1 MYIDPYVLLGGARW
15 RDVYFLLVSDFFMY
29 VWPNRER
36 GMNRMLGLFNPF
48 FSIISK
54 QILHTS
60 PIVSAVMRRRIC
72 FTVKTLHVNPFPF
85 FLMTFNHV
93 VIEIFSFVHSWKKW
107 EGFRISFFFVG
118 EDGWNFLEMGE
129 PKLTAYLWYCRKK
142 KMTTSCTRART
153 ENACD

>member
-1 MYIDPYVLLGGARW
+1 MLFKKLLG
-15 RDVYFLLVSDFFMY
+15 LVEKTSGLVNASFSLPEWQAVKNIFFA
-29 VWPNRER
+29 PCFK
-36 GMNRMLGLFNPF
+36 LK
-48 FSIISK
+48 IST

-85 FLMTFNHV
+85 FLMTFNYV
-93 VIEIFSFVHSWKKW
+93 VIEIFRFVHSWKKW
-107 EGFRISFFFVG
+107 EGFRISFFFFFVG

-153 ENACD
+153 QNACD